1 MYYNSNTFSEDVI
14 GDKWHTCGDCP
25 VCTPKFYSQPLQ
37 TSSLD
42 LGVCTG
48 RCVLPSKA
56 RKWTWHCYGKK
67 FWGLQ
72 YRGGWA
78 WDGHFPPALK
88 SSSVRQGLTFSEGD
102 ATCSEHSVPGV
113 PWRLTA
119 VQPDPHR
126 EAFTIPI
133 VQKRKMKLRGVG
145 GGRGRG
151 WLLFLVRNPVLFQ

>member
-1 MYYNSNTFSEDVI
+1 MFYPQKHRSGLGTAMVRNSGVSSTRED
-14 GDKWHTCGDCP
+14 GPG
-25 VCTPKFYSQPLQ
+25 
-37 TSSLD
+37 
-42 LGVCTG
+42 
-48 RCVLPSKA
+48 
-56 RKWTWHCYGKK
+56 
-67 FWGLQ
+67 
-72 YRGGWA
+72 
-78 WDGHFPPALK
+78 

-119 VQPDPHR
+119 VQPEPHR

-151 WLLFLVRNPVLFQ
+151 WLLFLVWNPVLFQ